1 MSNTAPTKKSPLK
14 SVNFWATILTALV
27 GIAGA
32 FGVAFNPADAAQLTG
47 VANDAVEAVK
57 EKNWYLLLSL
67 GISSG
72 NFIWHTFIKPIV
84 GK

>member
-1 MSNTAPTKKSPLK
+1 MANTTPTKSRFQ

-27 GIAGA
+27 GIAGV
-32 FGVAFNPADAAQLTG
+32 FGVAFNPADAAQLTD
-47 VANDAVEAVK
+47 VAGDAVSAIK

-72 NFIWHTFIKPIV
+72 NFIWHTFIKPLI